1 MRRRTGLLLVAFA
14 ILLGACKVDAVVTIK
29 VDDDGSGS
37 VTAEVTLDAE
47 AVRAAETP
55 EVRLRDAVRLD
66 DLEAAGWE
74 VSPWERHEDGSAT
87 IEVTKDFDRAEDAT
101 EVVAELSGPDGPL
114 QDVDVERDVSTF
126 RTQWSFSG
134 VADLEDLN
142 TGLTNDEE
150 LVARLTAARVDVAA
164 LDAQLLLRTRDA
176 FTLTVV
182 ADLPDAGGH
191 TFEIAPGTVRE
202 LEADSSQSAG
212 TRMFLFAGGLVVVV
226 LGVLV
231 FLFGE
236 GRDLR
241 RRRRLAAAMPRSG
254 RGVALFDAPDEVE
267 DADDGDDG
275 LFEDREN
282 GEDDPPARP

>member
-1 MRRRTGLLLVAFA
+1 
-14 ILLGACKVDAVVTIK
+14 
-29 VDDDGSGS
+29 
-37 VTAEVTLDAE
+37 
-47 AVRAAETP
+47 
-55 EVRLRDAVRLD
+55 
-66 DLEAAGWE
+66 
-74 VSPWERHEDGSAT
+74 VS
-87 IEVTKDFDRAEDAT
+87 KDFDRAEDAT
-101 EVVAELSGPDGPL
+101 EVVEELSGPDGPL
-114 QDVDVERDVSTF
+114 QDVDVQRDVSTF
-126 RTQWSFSG
+126 RTQWSFEG
-134 VADLEDLN
+134 VADLEDLK
-142 TGLTNDEE
+142 TGVGNDEE
-150 LVARLTAARVDVAA
+150 LVASLTAARVDVAA

-182 ADLPDAGGH
+182 ADLPDAGERR
-191 TFEIAPGTVRE
+191 FDIAPGSVRE

-267 DADDGDDG
+267 DIGDGGDEG
-275 LFEDREN
+275 LFEDRGG
-282 GEDDPPARP
+282 GEDDPPRP